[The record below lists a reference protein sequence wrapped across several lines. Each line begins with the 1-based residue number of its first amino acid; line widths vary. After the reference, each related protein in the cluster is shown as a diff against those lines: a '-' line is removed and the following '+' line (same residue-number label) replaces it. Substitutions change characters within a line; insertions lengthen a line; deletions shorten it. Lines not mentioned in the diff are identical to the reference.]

1 MANLYQLK
9 DYCKIY
15 LNDDQALSE
24 KVNEMYIKIG
34 KQYFEVLNIDTK
46 EC

>member
-1 MANLYQLK
+1 MVNLHQLK
-9 DYCKIY
+9 DYCKMY
-15 LNDDQALSE
+15 LSDDQAFSE

-46 EC
+46 